1 MLSTATRNIANE
13 ISSYHAVIAPGG
25 AYVIAIAIRCFA
37 DCDSGS
43 PSKTDAD
50 SEPHIERV
58 SAKVWGGDVVVKNW
72 PRRGRL
78 IDVFDANH
86 PYHTITPHRR
96 ADALDVGLRIISRLR
111 RAWYVMI
118 PHMISGRTSTI
129 TLQ

>member
-1 MLSTATRNIANE
+1 MHFAFFILVDLRNLIIPQMLSTATRNIANE
-13 ISSYHAVIAPGG
+13 ISSYHAVIAPEG

-78 IDVFDANH
+78 IDVFDAILQSH
-86 PYHTITPHRR
+86 DDYPTPSPSARCG
-96 ADALDVGLRIISRLR
+96 A
-111 RAWYVMI
+111 
-118 PHMISGRTSTI
+118 
-129 TLQ
+129 